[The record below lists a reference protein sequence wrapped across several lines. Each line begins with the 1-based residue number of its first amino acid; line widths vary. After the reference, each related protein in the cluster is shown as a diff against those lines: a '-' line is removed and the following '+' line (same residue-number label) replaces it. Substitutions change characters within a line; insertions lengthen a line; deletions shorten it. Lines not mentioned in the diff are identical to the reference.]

1 MNYIRKQTDIE
12 INLFI
17 SLNLLKEVNWEM
29 IKEITLVVDNNS

>member
-17 SLNLLKEVNWEM
+17 NLNLLEEVNWEM
-29 IKEITLVVDNNS
+29 IKEINLVVDNNS